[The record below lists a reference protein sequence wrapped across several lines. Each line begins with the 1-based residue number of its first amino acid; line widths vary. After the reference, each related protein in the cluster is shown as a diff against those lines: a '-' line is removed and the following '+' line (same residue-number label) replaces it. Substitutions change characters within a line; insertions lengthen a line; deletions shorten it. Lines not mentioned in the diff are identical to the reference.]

1 MYFGFTKK
9 KIQFYYNAFVQT
21 MYMFYTFRQHC
32 NNFEKIKKLLENIFS
47 VPVDRSI
54 VRMLNFKKFCKAEKC
69 MLHLDT
75 IFKEKEFLF

>member
-1 MYFGFTKK
+1 MKETISIIQFLQTELCILVSRKK

-47 VPVDRSI
+47 VPVDRSSKN
-54 VRMLNFKKFCKAEKC
+54 VKFQKV
-69 MLHLDT
+69 L
-75 IFKEKEFLF
+75 

>member
-9 KIQFYYNAFVQT
+9 KIQFDYNAFVQT

-47 VPVDRSI
+47 VPVDRSSKN
-54 VRMLNFKKFCKAEKC
+54 VKFQKVLYSRKMHVAP
-69 MLHLDT
+69 
-75 IFKEKEFLF
+75 